1 MDYGKQ
7 FRKLFGA
14 NVKMMFREK
23 QVWFWNI
30 FFPIILMS
38 IFMLIFGG
46 GGSSDFKAKVAVV
59 GPADFGASDVMDDSA
74 IMFNMLKQIPVLEW
88 KSDVPVTPEQADEW
102 VKDKDVD
109 GVIVLPGSGEGSG
122 TGSLGLIVNT
132 ENETNVTSQ
141 ALRSI
146 LDQVVAQA
154 NLTAAGVAQPA
165 FRLEMSSVTSGSED
179 LSNVDFLMTGMI
191 ALALAQGG
199 LFGMVDLVE
208 IRRKGLLKRL
218 RMTPV
223 KMGLMGLSSML
234 VRFLLGVFQIVCL
247 AVIGVLGFGANLH
260 IDIPTLLIAF
270 FVGSLAFNALGYLFS
285 SFSKTMEAYMGVA
298 NIASFLMMFIS
309 GIFFPIS
316 SMPGW
321 LQPVAH
327 VLPLTYFVEGLRDG
341 MVYGS
346 GLATA
351 DYWIDIGIMAAWG
364 AVAYLL
370 GAILYRRSKL
380 EVR

>member
-1 MDYGKQ
+1 VDYGKQ

-14 NVKMMFREK
+14 NIKMMFREK

-46 GGSSDFKAKVAVV
+46 GGGSEFKAKVAIV
-59 GPADFGASDVMDDSA
+59 GPAASASDDHGA
-74 IMFNMLKQIPVLEW
+74 IMLNMLKQIPVLEW
-88 KSDVPVTPEQADEW
+88 KSSEPVTAEQADEW
-102 VKDKDVD
+102 IKDKDVD
-109 GVIVLPGSGEGSG
+109 GVIVLPASGAATDAE
-122 TGSLGLIVNT
+122 SLKLIVNT
-132 ENETNVTSQ
+132 ENETNATSQ

-154 NLTAAGVAQPA
+154 NLTAAGVTQPA
-165 FRLEMSSVTSGSED
+165 FKLEMSSVTSGSED

-270 FVGSLAFNALGYLFS
+270 FLGSLAFNALGYLFS

-298 NIASFLMMFIS
+298 NLASFLMMFIS

-327 VLPLTYFVEGLRDG
+327 FLPLTYFVEGLRDG

-346 GLATA
+346 GLATSA
-351 DYWIDIGIMAAWG
+351 YWIDIGVMAAWG
-364 AVAYLL
+364 AAAYLL
-370 GAILYRRSKL
+370 GAILYRRAKV

>member
-102 VKDKDVD
+102 IKDKDVD

-122 TGSLGLIVNT
+122 AGSLGLIVNT

>member
-14 NVKMMFREK
+14 NIKMMFREK

-38 IFMLIFGG
+38 IFMVIFGG
-46 GGSSDFKAKVAVV
+46 GGGSDFKAKVAVV
-59 GPADFGASDVMDDSA
+59 EPTAGVSDVLRDGD
-74 IMFNMLKQIPVLEW
+74 ILFNTLKQIPVLEW
-88 KSDVPVTPEQADEW
+88 KSTEPVSAEQGDEW
-102 VKDKDVD
+102 IKGKDVD
-109 GVIVLPGSGEGSG
+109 GVIVLPGGGESGNA
-122 TGSLGLIVNT
+122 LKLIVNT
-132 ENETNVTSQ
+132 ENETNATSQ

-154 NLTAAGVAQPA
+154 NLAAAGVEQPA

-260 IDIPTLLIAF
+260 IDVPTLLIAF

-316 SMPGW
+316 SMPDW

-327 VLPLTYFVEGLRDG
+327 ILPLTYFVEGLRDG
-341 MVYGS
+341 MVYGT
-346 GLATA
+346 GLATS
-351 DYWIDIGIMAAWG
+351 DYWTDIGIMAAWG
-364 AVAYLL
+364 AAAYLL
-370 GAILYRRSKL
+370 GAILYRRSKV